1 MGHSLQQAFFLS
13 TVLNTVYLKGGA
25 FVGKSNVGLRLALLL
40 LAVVLLWYLLGAP
53 RTAAEWD
60 AAPGQFTMAWNQLP
74 VRITRVFG
82 QWAWGSAQAVSAD
95 PGQSSASDWKA
106 QVAQETDW
114 PIRLYDE
121 AQGKVV
127 TIPLEQY
134 VAGVVAAEMP
144 ASYHLEALKAQAVA
158 ARTRAVRSSVS
169 FGGTGCSKHT
179 GADICSDST
188 HCQGYLN
195 AAAREQKWGASTQA
209 YEARIFRAV
218 KETQGS
224 IMTYDGEPIT
234 VLYHAVSGGHTEDV
248 EEVFAQ
254 SLPYLR
260 GVESKGEENTS
271 KYQTSQTF
279 DLADAANTLNKAFPG
294 ADLLPDTLALQ
305 ISITQRTKTG
315 RVSKVQVGNKEVTAG
330 EFRAALSLN
339 SAMFTVTSNE
349 KSITFS
355 EKGYGHGVGMS
366 QAGANAMGASGA
378 SWQNI
383 LEHYYTGIQITVLP
397 AV

>member
-1 MGHSLQQAFFLS
+1 MG
-13 TVLNTVYLKGGA
+13 KRD
-25 FVGKSNVGLRLALLL
+25 VGLRLALLL
-40 LAVVLLWYLLGAP
+40 FAVVLVWHMLGAP
-53 RTAAEWD
+53 RTKVEWE

-82 QWAWGSAQAVSAD
+82 QWAWASAQAVSTGPTNND
-95 PGQSSASDWKA
+95 ASDWKA

-114 PIRLYDE
+114 PIRLFDE

-158 ARTRAVRSSVS
+158 ARTRAVHSSVS
-169 FGGTGCSKHT
+169 FGGTGCTKHP
-179 GADICSDST
+179 GADVCSDST
-188 HCQGYLN
+188 NCQGYLD

-209 YEARIFRAV
+209 YEARIYRAV

-224 IMTYDGEPIT
+224 VMTYEGEPIT

-254 SLPYLR
+254 TLPYLR
-260 GVESKGEENTS
+260 GVESQGEENTP

-279 DLADAANTLNKAFPG
+279 DLSDAANILNKAFPG

-305 ISITQRTKTG
+305 IVITERTKTG
-315 RVSKVQVGNKEVTAG
+315 RVSRVQVGNREVTAG

-339 SAMFTVTSNE
+339 SAMFTVSSTE
-349 KSITFS
+349 KSITFN

-366 QAGANAMGASGA
+366 QAGANAMAASNA
-378 SWQNI
+378 SWQSI
-383 LEHYYTGIQITVLP
+383 LQHYYTGIQITPLP

>member
-1 MGHSLQQAFFLS
+1 MGKRDVS
-13 TVLNTVYLKGGA
+13 
-25 FVGKSNVGLRLALLL
+25 LRLALLL
-40 LAVVLLWYLLGAP
+40 LAVVLAWHLLGAP
-53 RTAAEWD
+53 RTALEWQ

-74 VRITRVFG
+74 VRIARVFG

-95 PGQSSASDWKA
+95 PEKSDSSDWAA
-106 QVAQETDW
+106 QVAQETNF
-114 PIRLYDE
+114 PIRLFDE
-121 AQGKVV
+121 GQGKLV

-158 ARTRAVRSSVS
+158 ARTRAVQSSVS
-169 FGGTGCSKHT
+169 FGGTGCSKHP

-195 AAAREQKWGASTQA
+195 AADREKKWGASTQA

-224 IMTYDGEPIT
+224 IITYGDKPIT

-254 SLPYLR
+254 ALPYLR
-260 GVESKGEENTS
+260 GVESRGEENTS
-271 KYQTSQTF
+271 KYQTAQTF
-279 DLADAANTLNKAFPG
+279 DLQDAANILNKAFPG
-294 ADLLPDTLALQ
+294 ADVLPDTLALQ
-305 ISITQRTKTG
+305 IAVTERTKTG
-315 RVSKVQVGNKEVTAG
+315 RVSRVQVGNKEVTAG

-349 KSITFS
+349 KSITFN

-366 QAGANAMGASGA
+366 QAGANAMAASGS
-378 SWQNI
+378 SWQDI
-383 LEHYYTGIQITVLP
+383 LNHYYTGIQITVLP